1 MQYGIELYPYERI
14 NKTDKRKNEKK
25 YIKLRYVFKMSIYFL
40 ASFLISRVVLINS
53 TAPFGI
59 AALIAFFSIKE
70 DKLTLI
76 VGSGSLLGYITL
88 INDVNEL
95 GIYFILTLSLLAL
108 RYFVN
113 AISVRSQLA
122 IIFFVIFME
131 ELVYKL
137 LIIKLNFG
145 VSLFMSFVEI
155 LVIAPIYFIINY
167 SIACFKEYKTKHLF
181 SNEELISMA
190 IGVSLIISG
199 TWGISVLGIS
209 LRNILAIMFL
219 LVISYVNGSGVGSAA
234 GIAMGIIIGMSSKNM
249 TTYISIYGL
258 CGLIT
263 GTFKETGKWFA
274 SLSYIVATTILL
286 AYSQFNGEFKLIEAI
301 IGCVIFLCI
310 PNKFYNEMEL
320 EFNKNIKVEKLK
332 DGYVEKIKNILMDR
346 LNDFSGVLLS
356 MSNILYNLVD
366 NDKLALKDK
375 SSSMVENLA
384 ERVCSNCDMNNMC
397 WKREMHYTYSAFL
410 ELMENF
416 QLNKGAIPDEL
427 ERKCIKR
434 SSLIKHSEEIVN
446 NYIISEMWRNRLSEG
461 RELLASQ
468 IGNMANSVQ
477 EISLEFNSDIRFNS
491 EVENRIKSIL
501 IKNNI
506 NIEDCICIDDKSHRI
521 VVKISMKACGGNQ
534 TCVKEIL
541 PLVNEATLKT
551 MCVSDE
557 GCRIDVGTKNC
568 LITFEE
574 MPKYYVST
582 FVSRQCKD
590 GENYNGDSYFFT
602 KLKDGTY
609 MSIIS
614 DGMGS
619 GPQAGQESK
628 AVIDLIENLTTAGF
642 SKVTAINT
650 ANSIMTLK
658 FSENEKF
665 STVDL
670 SSIDLY
676 TGEVE
681 FMKVGAVAS
690 FIKSG
695 NKVVSIN
702 SKTLPIGILDKVD
715 VEINKKRVKNGDMI
729 IMMSDGISD
738 SESIGQS
745 DWLFQYI
752 KEFENTSPKAMAEG
766 LIEKSK
772 ELGGKVK
779 DDMTVLVSKVF
790 SLY

>member
-14 NKTDKRKNEKK
+14 NKIDKQKNNKR
-25 YIKLRYVFKMSIYFL
+25 YIRLRYAFKMSIYFL

-70 DKLTLI
+70 DKLPLI
-76 VGSGSLLGYITL
+76 VGGGSLLGYITL
-88 INDVNEL
+88 VNDVNEM
-95 GIYFILTLSLLAL
+95 GIYFIIILSLILIKHII
-108 RYFVN
+108 N
-113 AISVRSQLA
+113 KISPRNQL
-122 IIFFVIFME
+122 IIMFSMIFLE
-131 ELVYKL
+131 GIGYKL
-137 LIIKLNFG
+137 LIVKLNIG
-145 VSLFMSFVEI
+145 VSLFTSFAEV

-167 SIACFKEYKTKHLF
+167 SITCFKEYKTKHLF

-190 IGVSLIISG
+190 IGISLIISG
-199 TWGISVLGIS
+199 TWGISILGIS
-209 LRNILAIMFL
+209 LRNVLAIMFI
-219 LVISYVNGSGVGSAA
+219 LVISYVNGSGIGSAA
-234 GIAMGIIIGMSSKNM
+234 GIAIGIIIGMSSKNM

-258 CGLIT
+258 CGLII
-263 GTFKETGKWFA
+263 GTFKETGKWFSA
-274 SLSYIVATTILL
+274 VSYIVATTILV
-286 AYSQFNGEFKLIEAI
+286 AYSQFSGQFKLIEAI
-301 IGCVIFLCI
+301 ISCAVFLSI
-310 PNKFYNEMEL
+310 PDMVYKKMEL

-346 LNDFSGVLLS
+346 LNGFSSVLLS

-375 SSSMVENLA
+375 SSSMIENLA
-384 ERVCSNCDMNNMC
+384 ERVCSSCDMNNMC

-416 QLNKGAIPDEL
+416 QLNKSTIPDEL

-434 SSLIKHSEEIVN
+434 SSLLKHAEEIIN

-468 IGNMANSVQ
+468 IGNMANSIQ
-477 EISLEFNSDIRFNS
+477 DITEEFNSDIRFNS
-491 EVENRIKSIL
+491 EIENRIKNIL
-501 IKNNI
+501 AKNTI
-506 NIEDCICIDDKSHRI
+506 NIEDCVCIDDKRHRI
-521 VVKISMKACGGNQ
+521 VVKVSMKACGGKQ
-534 TCVKEIL
+534 TCIKEVL
-541 PLVNEATLKT
+541 PLINEATLKT

-557 GCRIDVGTKNC
+557 GCRIDVATNNC

-574 MPKYYVST
+574 KPKYYVST

-628 AVIDLIENLTTAGF
+628 AVIDLIESLTTEGF
-642 SKVTAINT
+642 SKITAINT

-676 TGEVE
+676 TGEIE

-729 IMMSDGISD
+729 IMVSDGISD
-738 SESIGQS
+738 SKSIGQS
-745 DWLFQYI
+745 DWLFNYI
-752 KEFENTSPKAMAEG
+752 EEFENGNPKAMAEE

-772 ELGGKVK
+772 ELDGRVK